1 MSVGKFIVVEGMEG
15 AGKSSAIKVI
25 EQVLAEHD
33 INFIN
38 TREPG
43 GTPLAE
49 SLREIVKS
57 VAHQEKLTNETE
69 LLLMYAS
76 RSQLLENRIFPAL
89 KSGKWVIGDRH
100 DLSSRAYQGG
110 GRGVDEELINI
121 IAQVTLKGFKP
132 DLTLYLDIPPEIG
145 LSRASARGALDRI
158 ELEQFEFF
166 QRVHQKYCQLASA
179 DESIVTVDA
188 SQTMEEV
195 HTDIREKLETFLAKS
210 IG

>member
-25 EQVLAEHD
+25 EQVLAEHN

-89 KSGKWVIGDRH
+89 KSGQWVIGDRH

-110 GRGVDEELINI
+110 GRGVDEELINT

-132 DLTLYLDIPPEIG
+132 DLTLYLDILPEIG